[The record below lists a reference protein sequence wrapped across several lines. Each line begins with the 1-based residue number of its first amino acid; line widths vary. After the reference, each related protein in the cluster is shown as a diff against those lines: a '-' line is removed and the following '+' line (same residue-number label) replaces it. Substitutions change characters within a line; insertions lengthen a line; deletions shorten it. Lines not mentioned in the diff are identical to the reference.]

1 MPRQE
6 RNPVLL
12 RSPSWDG
19 WAMAEETEMVLLAH
33 ADEVTFDGRLWR
45 VTVRETGEWIYAGD
59 GPVEVTDSPS
69 PF

>member
-1 MPRQE
+1 MSQQ

-19 WAMAEETEMVLLAH
+19 WAMTEETEMVLLAH
-33 ADEVTFDGRLWR
+33 EYDVTFDGRLWR
-45 VTVRETGEWIYAGD
+45 VHVKATGEWIYAGD
-59 GPVEVTDSPS
+59 GPVEVTDSPA